1 MKLWHLRKIRYL
13 ACTDVNI
20 NVLQLINIYI
30 IQIPNFRH
38 IKKSHIPLIP
48 FLWNCVDMPFPFF
61 FFFFFW
67 GGGGGEALINSA
79 FVLQHELLVQCMDLT
94 SFRR

>member
-1 MKLWHLRKIRYL
+1 M
-13 ACTDVNI
+13 NS
-20 NVLQLINIYI
+20 NVLQLINICI

-61 FFFFFW
+61 FFFFF
-67 GGGGGEALINSA
+67 GGEALINSA
-79 FVLQHELLVQCMDLT
+79 FVLQHELLI
-94 SFRR
+94 